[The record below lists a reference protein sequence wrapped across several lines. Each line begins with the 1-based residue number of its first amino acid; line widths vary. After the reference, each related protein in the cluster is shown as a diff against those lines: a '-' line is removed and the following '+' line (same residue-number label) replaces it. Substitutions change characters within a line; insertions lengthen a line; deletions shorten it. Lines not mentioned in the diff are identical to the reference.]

1 MVLNTQ
7 LRKVLQGRL
16 KTALPKKN
24 ANNKTFQKAA
34 LRPEISK
41 QIIQ

>member
-16 KTALPKKN
+16 KALPKKN